1 VWEIATRRF
10 FSISSKSLSTL
21 ARRSRAEYVVW
32 FINIYH
38 AAAFL
43 AYEETLMHV
52 KVGRTFNVHVG
63 RKRQRKKERRRIW
76 ENRLQCNGCAR
87 FGGCDTNFRVRAMNL
102 RRSDDDD
109 YLFAGT
115 PNADDSFVKACGI
128 TTQRTSTLP
137 CDKKEVSALARG
149 NGGSRREEGKK
160 RKEWKL

>member
-1 VWEIATRRF
+1 
-10 FSISSKSLSTL
+10 
-21 ARRSRAEYVVW
+21 
-32 FINIYH
+32 
-38 AAAFL
+38 
-43 AYEETLMHV
+43 MHV
-52 KVGRTFNVHVG
+52 KVGRTLNVRIG
-63 RKRQRKKERRRIW
+63 RKRQRKKERSGRRIW

-128 TTQRTSTLP
+128 MTQRTSTLP
-137 CDKKEVSALARG
+137 CDKKEKTVSALARG

-160 RKEWKL
+160 RKE